1 MGYCVVSPN
10 TITGPKGTITAKTVF
25 KTLAEAQAHK
35 QKCDEFDDLCKRP
48 RRSYIEKVNEDEPSH
63 TIIINKYIE
72 I

>member
-25 KTLAEAQAHK
+25 KTLEEAKAHK
-35 QKCDEFDDLCKRP
+35 EKCDEFDDLSKRP
-48 RRSYIEKVNEDEPSH
+48 RRSYIIEVNEDEPSH

>member
-1 MGYCVVSPN
+1 MGFCVISPD

-35 QKCDEFDDLCKRP
+35 KQCDEFDDLSKRP
-48 RRSYIEKVNEDEPSH
+48 RRSYIVEVNEDEPSH